1 MLWFFV
7 VGSGIALGILGLW
20 REAQEEQQ
28 AIISSALAE
37 GVIAGLEHDAEQE
50 AAQESRA
57 MSPEDF
63 WSSKLG
69 DRFVFTVTKPRE
81 HVFAAEVVRVLA
93 KGLVVEDRLCE
104 ALFLHYESLQW
115 RPAEHADWL
124 DDTMVVTPYDDVDVD
139 DDDEE

>member
-1 MLWFFV
+1 MLWFCV
-7 VGSGIALGILGLW
+7 AVGSGIALGILGLW
-20 REAQEEQQ
+20 REARDEQQ
-28 AIISSALAE
+28 AVISAALAE

-50 AAQESRA
+50 AAQAVRA
-57 MSPEDF
+57 LSHEDF

-81 HVFAAEVVRVLA
+81 HVFAAQVVRVLA

-104 ALFLHYESLQW
+104 ALFLHYESLQY
-115 RPAEHADWL
+115 RPAEYADWL
-124 DDTMVVTPYDDVDVD
+124 DDSMVITPYD